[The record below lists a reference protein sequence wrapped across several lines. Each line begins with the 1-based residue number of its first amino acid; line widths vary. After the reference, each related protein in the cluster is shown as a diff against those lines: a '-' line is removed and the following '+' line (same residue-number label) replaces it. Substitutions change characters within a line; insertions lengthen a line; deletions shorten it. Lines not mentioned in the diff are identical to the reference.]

1 MNRHSSIIIY
11 NYVQSI
17 KGYLINNN
25 QKILIIFIILNMIIF
40 INMYFKRIVIYI
52 NSLYFIITKKTIV
65 LIIQLSI

>member
-1 MNRHSSIIIY
+1 MNRRSSIIIY

-40 INMYFKRIVIYI
+40 INMYFERIVIYI
-52 NSLYFIITKKTIV
+52 NSLYILLTKKISTQS
-65 LIIQLSI
+65 L